1 MLTRSRVIAGASG
14 LAGEP
19 PDEPLP
25 GGIPHWLRFEMAADI
40 ETELLR
46 DLNQSDQNRTMARAV
61 VHLNA
66 GAREFTLQSF
76 GLENPV
82 YIQLSRD
89 SDSQAIPESIDISNI
104 ATLDAD
110 SRDGKRTA
118 AFYGD
123 KPQQGMLSFL
133 PTGDET
139 ITVWYDRS
147 PNTDPSADQST
158 FTITDSYVPL
168 LKARLAAEMLELLGK
183 PIGPMLVAKITRGMK
198 QWEDFVTS
206 NRQQGVIE
214 KTPGLRRGRQP
225 RSIYDAHPARINFE

>member
-25 GGIPHWLRFEMAADI
+25 GGIPHWLRYEMAADI

-46 DLNQSDQNRTMARAV
+46 DLNQSVQNRTMARV
-61 VHLNA
+61 SLHLNA
-66 GAREFTLQSF
+66 GRREFTLQSY

-82 YIQLSRD
+82 YIQLSRNGN
-89 SDSQAIPESIDISNI
+89 SLAIPESIDISNV
-104 ATLDAD
+104 ALLDLDA
-110 SRDGKRTA
+110 RDGKRTI
-118 AFYGD
+118 AFFGD
-123 KPQQGMLSFL
+123 KPQQGLTSWL
-133 PTGDET
+133 PDGSET

-168 LKARLAAEMLELLGK
+168 LKARLAAEMLEAMK
-183 PIGPMLVAKITRGMK
+183 QPIGVMLIAKITRGMK
-198 QWEDFVTS
+198 QWEDFVSS

-214 KTPGLRRGRQP
+214 KTPGLRRGNGP
-225 RSIYDAHPARINFE
+225 RSPYDAWPAKIRFE